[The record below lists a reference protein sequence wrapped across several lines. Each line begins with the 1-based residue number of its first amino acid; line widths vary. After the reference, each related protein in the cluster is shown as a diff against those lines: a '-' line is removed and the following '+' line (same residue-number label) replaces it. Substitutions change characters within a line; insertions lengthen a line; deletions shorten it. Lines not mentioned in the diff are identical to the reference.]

1 MTPEAI
7 ASLVLQM
14 KPPQAL
20 NSYSV
25 QKWRLERA
33 AELGAMSILSKT
45 YKEFSNPFKRD
56 W

>member
-1 MTPEAI
+1 MILPFYFDLKNISPTENLTLAI
-7 ASLVLQM
+7 WE
-14 KPPQAL
+14 
-20 NSYSV
+20 
-25 QKWRLERA
+25 WRLERA